1 MKQFLFTRASAVRVG
16 FRRMSSIV
24 ESVVQYV
31 SPAPGEFAA
40 YRQTPGKT
48 PGVIFLPG
56 LMSNME
62 GTKAMALERY
72 CRSIGHSYV
81 RFDYRGHGMSSGTSQ
96 KCTIGMRKEDVLT
109 ILDNVTKGPQIL
121 VGSSLGGW
129 IMLLAAM
136 AKPDQI
142 KGLVGI
148 ASAVEFLQRRY
159 DSLPDTIKTEVE
171 STGKWIIPSEYS
183 SEEPYV
189 LDLRVIKEAR
199 QHILKENELYPIHC
213 PVRLI
218 HGMKDST
225 VPYQVSLDLV
235 NQLESDDVHVT
246 LIKDGGHRLSD
257 VSNLQFITRTLG
269 NLIDKVKHDEQCSL

>member
-1 MKQFLFTRASAVRVG
+1 MKNFLFARASAVW
-16 FRRMSSIV
+16 FQRMSSSA
-24 ESVVQYV
+24 ESVVQYI
-31 SPAPGEFAA
+31 SPAPGEFSA
-40 YRQTPGKT
+40 YRKLPGKS

-62 GTKAMALERY
+62 GTKALALERY

-96 KCTIGMRKEDVLT
+96 DCTIGMRKADVLA
-109 ILDNVTKGPQIL
+109 ILDKVAKGPQIL

-129 IMLLAAM
+129 IMLLVAM
-136 AKPDQI
+136 TKPDQI

-148 ASAVEFLQRRY
+148 ASAVDFLSRRF
-159 DSLPDTIKTEVE
+159 DNLPDAIKTEVE
-171 STGKWIIPSEYS
+171 STGKWIIPTEH

-189 LDLRVIKEAR
+189 LDLKVIEEAR
-199 QHILKENELYPIHC
+199 QYILKENELYPIHC

-218 HGMKDST
+218 HGMKDND

-235 NQLESDDVHVT
+235 NQIESNDVHVT

-257 VSNLQFITRTLG
+257 VGNLQFITRTLG
-269 NLIDKVKHDEQCSL
+269 NLIDTCKVKHGEQCSL